1 MHPGLV
7 ALSASAITAIYV
19 AGYIRTQAADASIGA
34 DATTSPNPS
43 SALASAPP
51 TAVPTPTVQ
60 PAPSGR
66 GQGAGSSSFGSP
78 PSSSRVGS
86 PAPTSP
92 PAATAPQPAASSAVT
107 SPKYVDG
114 TYTGQGTSRRGDVW
128 VSVTV
133 QSGRITAVD
142 ITRSTLQYPLRDI
155 ANLPNQVVERQ
166 SAQVDTVSRATYSSQ
181 AFRVAVSQALSK
193 AVGA

>member
-19 AGYIRTQAADASIGA
+19 AGYIRTQAADASIEA
-34 DATTSPNPS
+34 ASTSPTPVV
-43 SALASAPP
+43 ALATAPP
-51 TAVPTPTVQ
+51 AAPTLAPQTVPSRRNFTP
-60 PAPSGR
+60 
-66 GQGAGSSSFGSP
+66 P
-78 PSSSRVGS
+78 PSSSSARVGT

-92 PAATAPQPAASSAVT
+92 PAATAPQPSASTSAANPT
-107 SPKYVDG
+107 YVDG

-133 QSGRITAVD
+133 QGGHITSVD

-155 ANLPNQVVERQ
+155 ANLPSQVVQRQ

-181 AFRVAVSQALSK
+181 AFRAAVSQALAK